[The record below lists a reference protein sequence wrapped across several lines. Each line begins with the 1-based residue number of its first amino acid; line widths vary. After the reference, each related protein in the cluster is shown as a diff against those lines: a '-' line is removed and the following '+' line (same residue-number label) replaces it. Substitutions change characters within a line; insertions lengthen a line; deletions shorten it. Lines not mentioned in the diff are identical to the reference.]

1 MKNELNILLTFDVEE
16 FDLPLE
22 YNIPIPIEEQ
32 LAVAKRGMDELQ
44 ALLTSHNTPA
54 TLFTTARYAIEY
66 PDQIRSLSQSHEI
79 ASHTYYHTSFERKDL
94 LDSKLELERISGR
107 VVKGLRMPRM
117 KKVDREWVK
126 EAGYTYDS
134 SINPTFLPGRY
145 NNLHLPRTL
154 YKQQGMQRLPASV
167 SPHLRIP
174 LFWLGFKN
182 MPYFLFRTLA
192 LQALKK
198 DGYLSLYFHPWE
210 FTDISHYKLPFYVK
224 RYSGTRLSDRL
235 SSLITDL
242 AAYGSCQRVDT
253 FLKA

>member
-1 MKNELNILLTFDVEE
+1 MKDNRTILLTFDVEE

-32 LAVAKRGMDELQ
+32 LTVAKRGMDEVEH
-44 ALLTSHNTPA
+44 LLSNHNIPA

-66 PDQIRSLSQSHEI
+66 PDQIKALSQKHEI
-79 ASHTYYHTSFERKDL
+79 ASHTYYHSSFEKKDL
-94 LDSKLELERISGR
+94 LESRLELERITGKII
-107 VVKGLRMPRM
+107 KGLRMPRM
-117 KKVDREWVK
+117 KKVDMEWVK

-154 YKQQGMQRLPASV
+154 YKQEGMQRLPASV
-167 SPHLRIP
+167 TPHLRIP

-182 MPYFLFRTLA
+182 MPYFLFRKLA
-192 LQALKK
+192 IQTLKK

-210 FTDISHYKLPFYVK
+210 FTDISYHKLPFYVK
-224 RYSGTRLSDRL
+224 RHSGKRLTERLSRL
-235 SSLITDL
+235 INDL
-242 AAYGSCQRVDT
+242 SDHGSFEPVDS
-253 FLKA
+253 FLNT